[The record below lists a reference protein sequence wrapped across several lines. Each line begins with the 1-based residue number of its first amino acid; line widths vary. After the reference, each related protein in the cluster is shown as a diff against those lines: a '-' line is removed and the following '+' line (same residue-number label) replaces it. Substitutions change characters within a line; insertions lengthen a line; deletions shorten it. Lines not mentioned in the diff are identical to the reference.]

1 LASFLVIL
9 GSGEQ
14 KLVSSQKKTLHIGRL
29 PESEIYVD
37 EPVVSRRHAEI
48 FRSESAYFVKDTG
61 SRNGTTVN
69 GDRISQPTR
78 LAPGD
83 VVGVGNSRI
92 VFEPSES
99 VSFLKDRGAAEPTSA
114 ISLSAPAKPKQTM
127 APLALLETVA
137 DIAREIVR
145 DKPLEGL
152 LGSILEMC
160 VEKTGAERAAIML
173 LDDDG
178 RLTPQA
184 YLSRARAHS
193 KFAISSSIARKAIQE
208 NQAILLKD
216 VAGDDNIQMSES
228 IASLKIRSAICTP
241 LWNGEQTL
249 GVMYVD
255 TTKPDRQ
262 FGEIDLLFFS
272 SLSGMIAEKIQNAML
287 ADIAREKRR
296 LDAELEIATEIQNRL
311 FPSEIPEIRGY
322 DLSAFN
328 RSCTEVGG
336 DYFDI
341 ITVGGLVGIAIAD
354 VAGKGI
360 GAAMLMSNL
369 QAMLQVRS
377 ADTPDPAELLKRMNF
392 DLLRR
397 VGEGRFITLFY
408 LTLEPATGKVRYS
421 NAGHNPPYRLDRGG
435 TITALEVSGMP
446 LGILPD
452 IGYANSETRLE
463 PGEVLLLYSDGISE
477 CMNKA
482 GDLFGEER
490 LKQVLSASAGGDA
503 HSIRGAIFS
512 AVDTF
517 RENEPYSDDMTLIVL
532 KRSDSSAQAPSS

>member
-14 KLVSSQKKTLHIGRL
+14 KLVSSQKKALRIGRL
-29 PESEIYVD
+29 PESEIYLD

-48 FRSESAYFVKDTG
+48 FRSDDAYFVKDTG
-61 SRNGTTVN
+61 SRNGTLLN
-69 GDRISQPTR
+69 GDRISQPAR
-78 LAPGD
+78 LSPGD

-99 VSFLKDRGAAEPTSA
+99 VSFLKERGAAEPTSS
-114 ISLSAPAKPKQTM
+114 ISLSTSSPPKQTM
-127 APLALLETVA
+127 APTALLETVA
-137 DIAREIVR
+137 EIAREIVQ

-152 LGSILEMC
+152 LDSILEMC
-160 VEKTGAERAAIML
+160 IGKTGAERAAIMI
-173 LDDDG
+173 LDEHGDL
-178 RLTPQA
+178 RPQA
-184 YLSRARAHS
+184 YLSKARVHS
-193 KFAISSSIARKAIQE
+193 KFAISSSIARKAINE
-208 NQAILLKD
+208 NQAILIKD
-216 VAGDDNIQMSES
+216 VAGDDNIRMSES

-241 LWNGEQTL
+241 LWNGERTV

-255 TTKPDRQ
+255 TTKPEQQ
-262 FGEIDLLFFS
+262 FGELDLLFFS

-287 ADIAREKRR
+287 EDIAREKRR

-311 FPSEIPEIRGY
+311 FPAEIPRVEGY
-322 DLSAFN
+322 DVSAFN
-328 RSCTEVGG
+328 RPCTEVGG

-341 ITVGGLVGIAIAD
+341 IRTGECMGIAIAD

-377 ADTPDPAELLKRMNF
+377 HEINDPGELLGRMNV
-392 DLLRR
+392 DLIRR

-408 LTLEPATGKVRYS
+408 LTLDPSTGVVRYS
-421 NAGHNPPYRLDRGG
+421 NAGHNPPFLLRQDGR
-435 TITALEVSGMP
+435 ITELEVSGMP

-452 IGYANSETRLE
+452 VGYGNSETELG
-463 PGEVLLLYSDGISE
+463 PGDVLLLYSDGITE

-482 GDLFGEER
+482 GDMFGEAR
-490 LKQVLSASAGGDA
+490 LREVLTQAIASDA
-503 HSIRGAIFS
+503 HGIRGAIFS

-532 KRSDSSAQAPSS
+532 KRSDTGS